1 MLNSYE
7 ENWEIERQWTEPQF
21 IEDMAALAAKMRART
36 VTLIVKHQFD
46 THKLLRRW
54 VGSKYL
60 LANWLIY
67 EAKETDTATVPRPPG
82 AVVPVIKK
90 LRGVLCYPEVN
101 EFTRESYE
109 VAKAVWDARQE
120 LT

>member
-1 MLNSYE
+1 M
-7 ENWEIERQWTEPQF
+7 
-21 IEDMAALAAKMRART
+21 
-36 VTLIVKHQFD
+36 KHQFD

-60 LANWLIY
+60 MANWLIY

-101 EFTRESYE
+101 DSR
-109 VAKAVWDARQE
+109 AKATKSRKQSGMPDRS
-120 LT
+120 